1 MVPCEKKLE
10 KKFYAKSPFPFLCCQ
25 TLMDV
30 CSLLPR
36 THLPT
41 LVVSVVSMVILIVTK
56 ELNSFL
62 NRKLPVPIP
71 TELITVSIKHITEY
85 SVMSR
90 NLCLLLLMLQK
101 GGGQGGISRVSGI
114 AAFLQITANLRFT
127 AND

>member
-1 MVPCEKKLE
+1 
-10 KKFYAKSPFPFLCCQ
+10 
-25 TLMDV
+25 MDV

-62 NRKLPVPIP
+62 NPKLPVPIP
-71 TELITVSIKHITEY
+71 TELITVSSFSIKHITEY

-101 GGGQGGISRVSGI
+101 GGGVRVES
-114 AAFLQITANLRFT
+114 AESAV
-127 AND
+127 